1 MAFDKARPPPWG
13 KICDMDEPTTP
24 RPRKKRDRARTESD
38 LFDAVERLLE
48 RDGILAGLN
57 LNEVAAEANVN
68 RGQIYQLFGSRQEL
82 LRAALADRLAG
93 LASQSPDHWNVPFAE
108 RRRRLMQASLSGK
121 WMAFMAMLALDGDE
135 QLSIFSE
142 PDEMTAAL
150 QRDKAYG
157 ALPPDVDAEALH
169 VLTAATVA
177 GYAIFRRVVA
187 SDIGVPLAELDERV
201 VAAYDYLLSRV
212 TEKD

>member
-1 MAFDKARPPPWG
+1 ME
-13 KICDMDEPTTP
+13 EPIKP
-24 RPRKKRDRARTESD
+24 RPRKKRDRARTEAD

-48 RDGILAGLN
+48 RDGVLAGLN

-68 RGQIYQLFGSRQEL
+68 RGQIYQLFGNRQEL
-82 LRAALADRLAG
+82 LRAALAHRFSALG
-93 LASQSPDHWNVPFAE
+93 TLSPDHWDVPFAE
-108 RRRRLMQASLSGK
+108 RRRRLLQAALTGK
-121 WMAFMAMLALDGDE
+121 WVAFMALLALDGDDK
-135 QLSIFSE
+135 LSIFSE

-169 VLTAATVA
+169 VLTAATIT
-177 GYAIFRRVVA
+177 GYAIFREVVA
-187 SDIGVPLAELDERV
+187 RDIGVPLDELDQRV

-212 TEKD
+212 TSTEN

>member
-1 MAFDKARPPPWG
+1 
-13 KICDMDEPTTP
+13 MDEPSQP

-38 LFDAVERLLE
+38 LFDAVERLLV
-48 RDGILAGLN
+48 RDGVLAGVN

-82 LRAALADRLAG
+82 LRAALAHRLSG
-93 LASQSPDHWNVPFAE
+93 LATEFPGHWDVPFIE
-108 RRRRLMQASLSGK
+108 RRRRLMQAALSGK
-121 WMAFMAMLALDGDE
+121 WMAFMAMLALDGDD

-169 VLTAATVA
+169 VLTAATIA
-177 GYAIFRRVVA
+177 GYSIFREVVA
-187 SDIGVPLAELDERV
+187 RDIGIPLDELDQRV
-201 VAAYDYLLSRV
+201 VAAYDYLLTRV
-212 TEKD
+212 TTTDE

>member
-1 MAFDKARPPPWG
+1 MEESNR
-13 KICDMDEPTTP
+13 P

-48 RDGILAGLN
+48 RDGVLAGLN

-82 LRAALADRLAG
+82 LRAALAQRLSG
-93 LASQSPDHWNVPFAE
+93 LAAQFPGHWDVPFAE
-108 RRRRLMQASLSGK
+108 RRRRLLQAALSGK

-135 QLSIFSE
+135 QLSIFDQ
-142 PDEMTAAL
+142 PAEMDAAL

-157 ALPPDVDAEALH
+157 ALPPDVDAAALH

-177 GYAIFRRVVA
+177 GYVIFREVVA
-187 SDIGVPLAELDERV
+187 RDVGLPVAELDQRV
-201 VAAYDYLLSRV
+201 STAFDYLLDRITSG
-212 TEKD
+212 EE